1 MIAELLLK
9 KPFIVIYSI
18 EHPHPKRRSSYVC
31 KQGGIKKED
40 KDADMHFDIFG
51 GNSSLTV

>member
-9 KPFIVIYSI
+9 KTFIVIYSI

-31 KQGGIKKED
+31 KQGGIKRDIK
-40 KDADMHFDIFG
+40 KDNKDIDEYF
-51 GNSSLTV
+51 